1 MAEKLEDLN
10 LPISVVA
17 RLVKE
22 GLPDGV
28 IVSKEAKT
36 AVARAA
42 SVFVLYITSTA
53 NTIAMR
59 NKRKT
64 INSDDVFQAV
74 IDTEYQWLQEPLK
87 ESFEDFKKLQRQKK
101 ESAARKRMSKDRR
114 TEYDDEDEDS

>member
-10 LPISVVA
+10 LPLSVVA

>member
-87 ESFEDFKKLQRQKK
+87 ESFEGISAFLFKQITVHMDCRLGL
-101 ESAARKRMSKDRR
+101 DIILG
-114 TEYDDEDEDS
+114 YVVDII